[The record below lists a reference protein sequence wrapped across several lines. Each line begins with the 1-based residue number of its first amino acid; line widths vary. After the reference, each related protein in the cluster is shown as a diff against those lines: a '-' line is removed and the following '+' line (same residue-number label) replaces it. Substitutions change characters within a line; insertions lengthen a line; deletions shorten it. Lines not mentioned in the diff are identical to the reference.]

1 MTRPCQPTA
10 LDTWQVR
17 LWRHRSTPSCLR
29 ARRHIHVADSHLAFF
44 RREPVEGDRPV
55 GRIEYSQAREQGEL
69 EIELLNSG
77 SLVAWLRA
85 ESAGDR
91 GQILSRLRSQAR
103 GALLMAELEGF
114 VRRSSVLV
122 YGESEASG
130 NQVAVLLGSS
140 GQEEVAVEGISYRYG
155 DLGAA
160 LKQPEHGAPQLGA
173 MRIFCELFLGL
184 SGQEAVEAA
193 QGLWSLVEGQVQ
205 VQHKP
210 PRPEW
215 PGGHFVYLV
224 PAAALAPRLVA
235 SSSSAAPASCIDAL
249 CAQFR
254 PNAALDAVALV
265 LMKDLIRSAQEGVM
279 YTPTLSLGAPGL
291 TDDGRLWLRA
301 DMLG

>member
-1 MTRPCQPTA
+1 MARPCQPMP
-10 LDTWQVR
+10 DTWQVR
-17 LWRHRSTPSCLR
+17 LWRRRSTPRCLR
-29 ARRHIHVADSHLAFF
+29 SRRYVNIADSHLAFF
-44 RREPVEGDRPV
+44 LGEPLEGDRPA

-91 GQILSRLRSQAR
+91 GQILSRLRSQSR
-103 GALLMAELEGF
+103 GALLMAELDSA
-114 VRRSSVLV
+114 VRRASVLV

-160 LKQPEHGAPQLGA
+160 LRQPEHAAPHLGA
-173 MRIFCELFLGL
+173 MRVFCELFLGL

-193 QGLWSLVEGQVQ
+193 RGLWSLAEEHVK

-224 PAAALAPRLVA
+224 PAAALAPRMVA
-235 SSSSAAPASCIDAL
+235 SSSTAPPASCIDAL

-265 LMKDLIRSAQEGVM
+265 LMKDLLCSAQEGVM
-279 YTPTLSLGAPGL
+279 YAPTLSHGAPGL